1 MGYARFRLAQQQKKQ
16 STDQSAK
23 GLLTILWVTQE
34 IIKQQA
40 PNPTWPGH
48 FDRPKLLD
56 LRWDEDTLLQ
66 SEMEEN
72 FRLLVCENPAK
83 NRERLISAPVSKRAS
98 LKPLGK
104 EKSGKGGLFRRV
116 RKLFMSSK

>member
-1 MGYARFRLAQQQKKQ
+1 MGYARSRLVQQQKKQ

-34 IIKQQA
+34 ILKQQA
-40 PNPTWPGH
+40 PNLTWPGP
-48 FDRPKLLD
+48 FDHPKLLD
-56 LRWDEDTLLQ
+56 LRWDDDTLLK
-66 SEMEEN
+66 SETAEN
-72 FRLLVCENPAK
+72 FRLLVSEKPAK
-83 NRERLISAPVSKRAS
+83 NRERLISARVCKTAS

-104 EKSGKGGLFRRV
+104 EKSGKGGLLRRV